1 LKQSGE
7 QKEDCMKFVKLTL
20 AFWMLA
26 VASCTAQNLVFAD
39 ARYEAPEFS
48 ALYPVP
54 DKDKPG
60 VTYSFDNVELKTGG
74 STKLHNYIQSLH
86 DDSDA
91 FLVIYCDI
99 PNMRS
104 DSAALDHMLDGA
116 LGQLDNAKSSPK
128 TNATFGGL
136 PARAVT
142 ATGTYVH
149 DQTTFHVT
157 SYERI
162 TVKGDRIWQAIV
174 ICDAKTICSE
184 ADANKFF
191 NSIEIR

>member
-1 LKQSGE
+1 
-7 QKEDCMKFVKLTL
+7 MKFLKLTL
-20 AFWMLA
+20 AFWLLA
-26 VASCTAQNLVFAD
+26 VAACTAQNLVFAS

-48 ALYPVP
+48 AVYPLP

-60 VTYSFDNVELKTGG
+60 VAYSFNSVELKSG
-74 STKLHNYIQSLH
+74 STTKLHNYSQSLH

-91 FLVIYCDI
+91 FLVLYCDI

-104 DSAALDHMLDGA
+104 DAAALDQMLDGA
-116 LGQLDNAKSSPK
+116 LGQLDNAKPGPK
-128 TNATFGGL
+128 ADATFGGL
-136 PARAVT
+136 PARAVS

-149 DQTTFHVT
+149 GQTTFHVT

-174 ICDAKTICSE
+174 ICDTRTACSE

-191 NSIEIR
+191 NSIQIR